1 MPCSLVSGLSVSR
14 SGLLPPSL
22 GAGGSNRLLLNGF
35 IWLTIRP
42 NGGPFVTT
50 MLDLDVL

>member
-1 MPCSLVSGLSVSR
+1 MPCSLVCGLLASR

-22 GAGGSNRLLLNGF
+22 GAGGSNRLLLNGL

-42 NGGPFVTT
+42 IGGHFVTK
-50 MLDLDVL
+50 MLELHVL